1 MSASGKGAPQSGAA
15 TAGPAS
21 EGPPLLNGQL
31 LYPMAPLIRFTLL
44 ALYLALVLPL
54 PALAPAPLRLP
65 LLVAVPLGLLLVL
78 AASSERV
85 ALDGDG
91 LRVGHPAWCSWL
103 LRRGWSLAWSEV
115 DGLTP
120 VRTSQGGR
128 VWYVRRRG
136 GGGSAAGSQA
146 YLLPQRVAHFDDFL
160 ARFQSASGADTAA
173 VGRIS
178 PPWTYRL
185 LAALSGSLLAGEL
198 VAMVAAL
205 RQASG

>member
-1 MSASGKGAPQSGAA
+1 MSASGKEAPESGAA
-15 TAGPAS
+15 TADPAIEQPAS
-21 EGPPLLNGQL
+21 PDGQL

-65 LLVAVPLGLLLVL
+65 LLVAVPVGLLLVL
-78 AASSERV
+78 AASSEQV

-91 LRVGHPAWCSWL
+91 LRVGHPAWCRWL
-103 LRRGWSLAWSEV
+103 LRRGWSLDWSEV

-136 GGGSAAGSQA
+136 GGSAAAGQA
-146 YLLPQRVAHFDDFL
+146 YLLPQRVARFDDFL

-185 LAALSGSLLAGEL
+185 LAALSAALLAGEL
-198 VAMVAAL
+198 VGMVAAL
-205 RQASG
+205 RRAGG